1 MRKLKPSPGLLVL
14 LMVAILTGYCLIWR
28 ECQVTT
34 DSREY
39 LAIARDLMEGR
50 PVDSTL
56 RTPGYPAFLALCFR
70 AAGGENLTVVLVVQ
84 AILHALTILCVF
96 RLACRLTG
104 SFALSA
110 VVGGALLLPNFT
122 LGIPSLLT
130 EELAVFLLA
139 ATLLVLLEAILRNSP
154 GLAGL
159 AGLLGIGLALTRP
172 AYQMLGPLLLFACAF
187 VLIRQEGWRTGLCRL
202 ALGVLPFVIVLGVG
216 AGIWSERNYRV
227 HGFRGL
233 TCAAGYHLTTR
244 TVSYL
249 ERAPDRWAVEREILI
264 RVRDR
269 HLVRRGGTHTGLLT
283 AWSATKD
290 LRAATGLD
298 QAGISKRLL
307 AMNKELILAA
317 PLNYVGEVAFSAV
330 RYWMPPVVR
339 GIMPRDRT
347 QQLPYMLIHLMYTVA
362 VIYLMAVTLTAA
374 TLTPAALR
382 FLNPAQH
389 LATVMLWTTA
399 LYAWA
404 ITCLVETGGPRHRSP
419 TDFCWLLLVVGL
431 VPLVRAI
438 RHRESEPESVPLPAP
453 DPEPVAARPAAIPVR
468 EGRVPTR
475 A

>member
-1 MRKLKPSPGLLVL
+1 MRNSKPSPGLLVL
-14 LMVAILTGYCLIWR
+14 LMVATLAGYCLIWR

-39 LAIARDLMEGR
+39 LAIARDLLEGR

-56 RTPGYPAFLALCFR
+56 RTPGYPAFLVLCFR
-70 AAGGENLTVVLVVQ
+70 AAGGENLAVVLVVQ

-96 RLACRLTG
+96 RLALRLTG
-104 SFALSA
+104 RYWLSVA
-110 VVGGALLLPNFT
+110 AGGTLLLPNFT

-139 ATLLVLLEAILRNSP
+139 ATLLLLLEAVLRNSP
-154 GLAGL
+154 ALAAFG
-159 AGLLGIGLALTRP
+159 GLLGVALALTRP
-172 AYQMLGPLLLFACAF
+172 AYQMLGPLLLVTCAF
-187 VLIRQEGWRTGLCRL
+187 VLIRQEGLRRGVGRL
-202 ALGVLPFVIVLGVG
+202 VLGVLPFVVVLGVG
-216 AGIWSERNYRV
+216 VGVWSERNYRAQ
-227 HGFRGL
+227 GFRGL

-264 RVRDR
+264 QVRNR

-283 AWSATKD
+283 AWSATKA

-298 QAGISKRLL
+298 QAGISRRLL
-307 AMNKELILAA
+307 AMNKDLILAA
-317 PLNYVGEVAFSAV
+317 PLNYAGEVAFSAV

-339 GIMPRDRT
+339 GIMPSNRL
-347 QQLPYMLIHLMYTVA
+347 QQLPYMLIHLGYLVA
-362 VIYLMAVTLTAA
+362 VVYLMAITVTAY

-382 FLNPAQH
+382 SLAPEQH
-389 LATVMLWTTA
+389 LATAMLWTTA

-419 TDFCWLLLVVGL
+419 TDFCWLLLIAGIA
-431 VPLVRAI
+431 PLARAI
-438 RHRESEPESVPLPAP
+438 RQGQAEPAP
-453 DPEPVAARPAAIPVR
+453 QAVPEMEPVPTRPTTRPVR